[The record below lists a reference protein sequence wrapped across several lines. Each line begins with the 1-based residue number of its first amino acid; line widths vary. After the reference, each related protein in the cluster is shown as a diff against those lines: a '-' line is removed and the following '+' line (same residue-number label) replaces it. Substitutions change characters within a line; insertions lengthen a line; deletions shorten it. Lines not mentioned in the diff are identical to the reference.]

1 MIEVSATEV
10 SATEVVR
17 IARVV
22 DEPLDLAAHVA
33 AVSHAGA
40 GAVATFLGIVRDA
53 DPDAR
58 GEVLALEY
66 TAHPDVEA
74 ALARIAGEVA
84 AATVPRLQPEDGPDE
99 IRIAV
104 SHRVGRLEVGDTA
117 VVIAV
122 STGHRAAAFEA
133 CRDLIERI
141 KIELPVWKRQVEVDG
156 TTAWKGLGG

>member
-1 MIEVSATEV
+1 MADVMGA
-10 SATEVVR
+10 VR

-22 DEPLDLAAHVA
+22 DAPLDLSAHVD
-33 AVSHAGA
+33 AVRHPGA
-40 GAVATFLGIVRDA
+40 GAVATFLGVVRDA

-58 GEVLALEY
+58 GDVVALEY
-66 TAHPDVEA
+66 TSHPDVDATLERLA
-74 ALARIAGEVA
+74 AEVA
-84 AATVPRLQPEDGPDE
+84 AATADRLQPGDAPDE

-104 SHRVGRLEVGDTA
+104 SHRTGRLAVGDLA

-133 CRDLIERI
+133 CRELIERI
-141 KIELPVWKRQVEVDG
+141 KVELPVWKRQVEADG